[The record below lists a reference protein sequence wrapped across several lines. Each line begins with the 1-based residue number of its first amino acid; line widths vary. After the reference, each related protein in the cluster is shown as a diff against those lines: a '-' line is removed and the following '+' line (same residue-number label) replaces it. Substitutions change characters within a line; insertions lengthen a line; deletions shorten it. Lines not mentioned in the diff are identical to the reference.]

1 MPPKY
6 HTYLCYRPD
15 EDDPDDAEAVEA
27 RSAKEAAVAYCEY
40 NDFDLEDEFDVLVKV
55 ADDTPAPWQKFNIV
69 REVQVEYVAYPQGV
83 ENE

>member
-15 EDDPDDAEAVEA
+15 EDYPDDAEAVEA

-40 NDFDLEDEFDVLVKV
+40 NDFDLEDEFDVLVKA
-55 ADDTPAPWQKFNIV
+55 ADDTSVPWQKFNIV
-69 REVQVEYVAYPQGV
+69 REVQVEYVAYPQGA
-83 ENE
+83 ESE